1 MSRIHLQIW
10 LLDVFLYTKNSL
22 QNFQPEENAER
33 GFCAQQNNSTELFE
47 KFQREFLSKNSVL
60 LVFHLEMRMFPG
72 HPETSA
78 KWFAEIVTVNSLL
91 NGTTATYTRG
101 SHLSKLYQLQKA
113 AESISNNSK
122 IRKGDRRNILVHRLD
137 QIDKLLASGLIPA
150 MIFSYF
156 LSN

>member
-33 GFCAQQNNSTELFE
+33 GFCAQQNNPTELFE

-60 LVFHLEMRMFPG
+60 LVFQLEMRMFPG

-78 KWFAEIVTVNSLL
+78 KWFAEIVT
-91 NGTTATYTRG
+91 RG
-101 SHLSKLYQLQKA
+101 LHLSKLYQLQKA